1 MDEDVIGTEEV
12 MDMAGEESSGGFF
25 DFLGGLTDYL
35 SDPNVLLPGLL
46 GGLLTGSAYERLSDV
61 GSSARS
67 AAEALAQQQLE
78 QTQFKPFT
86 VATATGS
93 QYGTQID
100 PRTGQFRTTM
110 ALSPQEK
117 AMQQQLFGGA
127 SQFFTGAT
135 ADPAVREQEIYDQI
149 RAATSPQERME
160 RLGLEERLAAQGR
173 LGVRTAQFG
182 GTPEQ
187 LAMERAQQQAMAQ
200 ARLGA
205 AQQARQEQLQQANL
219 GQQFL
224 GTGYIPQNQ
233 LLGATAPAQQL
244 AALQNALQRQGATLF
259 GEASMSGLEAQM
271 LQEQARANLLGQ
283 IGSGL
288 LTGAFSP
295 QQSNP
300 YAGLFEGLSKLFP
313 GSDG

>member
-1 MDEDVIGTEEV
+1 MAVATDDIG
-12 MDMAGEESSGGFF
+12 GGGFF
-25 DFLGGLTDYL
+25 DFLGGLADYV
-35 SDPNVLLPGLL
+35 SQPSVLLPGVL
-46 GGLLTGSAYERLSDV
+46 GGLLTGQAYGRLSDI
-61 GSSARS
+61 GQQARTG
-67 AAEALAQQQLE
+67 AEAIAQQQLE
-78 QTQFKPFT
+78 QTQFRPFT
-86 VATATGS
+86 VTTGTGAGF
-93 QYGTQID
+93 GTQVD
-100 PRTGQFRTTM
+100 PVTGALTTTM
-110 ALSPQEK
+110 ALSPQEQ

-135 ADPAVREQEIYDQI
+135 ADPAVREQQIYEQI
-149 RAATSPQERME
+149 REATAPQERME

-205 AQQARQEQLQQANL
+205 AQQARQEQMQQAQL

-224 GTGYIPQNQ
+224 GTGYVPQAQ
-233 LLGATAPAQQL
+233 LLAATQPSQQL

-259 GEASMSGLEAQM
+259 GEAAMGGLESQLIA
-271 LQEQARANLLGQ
+271 EQARANLLGN

-288 LTGAFSP
+288 LTGAFVPRQTSP
-295 QQSNP
+295 IES
-300 YAGLFEGLSKLFP
+300 ALGDFLRDLG
-313 GSDG
+313 GDD

>member
-12 MDMAGEESSGGFF
+12 MDMAGEESSGGLF
-25 DFLGGLTDYL
+25 DFLGNLTDYL
-35 SDPNVLLPGLL
+35 SDPSVLLPGLL

-110 ALSPQEK
+110 SLSPQEQ

-135 ADPAVREQEIYDQI
+135 EDPAVREQEIYDQI
-149 RAATSPQERME
+149 RAATSPQERMQ

-300 YAGLFEGLSKLFP
+300 YAGLFEGLSKFFP

>member
-1 MDEDVIGTEEV
+1 MDDDIIDTDAV
-12 MDMAGEESSGGFF
+12 MEMAGGGGGGFF
-25 DFLGGLTDYL
+25 DFLGGLADYV
-35 SDPNVLLPGLL
+35 SQPNVLLPGIL
-46 GGLLTGSAYERLSDV
+46 GGLLTGQAYGRLSDI
-61 GSSARS
+61 GQQARTG
-67 AAEALAQQQLE
+67 AEAIAQQQLE
-78 QTQFKPFT
+78 QTQFRPFT
-86 VATATGS
+86 VTTGTGAGF
-93 QYGTQID
+93 GTQVD
-100 PRTGQFRTTM
+100 PVTGALTTTM
-110 ALSPQEK
+110 ALSPQEQ

-135 ADPAVREQEIYDQI
+135 ADPAVREQQIYEQI
-149 RAATSPQERME
+149 REATAPQERMD

-205 AQQARQEQLQQANL
+205 AQQARQEQMQQAQL

-224 GTGYIPQNQ
+224 GTGYVPQAQ
-233 LLGATAPAQQL
+233 LLAATQPSQQL

-259 GEASMSGLEAQM
+259 GEAAMGGLESQLIA
-271 LQEQARANLLGQ
+271 EQARANLLGN

-288 LTGAFSP
+288 LTGAFVPRQTSP
-295 QQSNP
+295 IES
-300 YAGLFEGLSKLFP
+300 ALGDFLRSLG
-313 GSDG
+313 GDD

>member
-1 MDEDVIGTEEV
+1 MAVATDDIG
-12 MDMAGEESSGGFF
+12 GGGFF
-25 DFLGGLTDYL
+25 DFLGGLADYVGQ
-35 SDPNVLLPGLL
+35 PNVLLPGIL
-46 GGLLTGSAYERLSDV
+46 GGLLTGQAYGRLSDI
-61 GSSARS
+61 GQQARTG
-67 AAEALAQQQLE
+67 AEAIAQQQLE
-78 QTQFKPFT
+78 QTQFRPFT
-86 VATATGS
+86 VTTGTGAGF
-93 QYGTQID
+93 GTQVD
-100 PRTGQFRTTM
+100 PVTGALTTTM
-110 ALSPQEK
+110 ALSPQEQ

-135 ADPAVREQEIYDQI
+135 ADPAVREQQIYEQI
-149 RAATSPQERME
+149 REATAPQERME

-205 AQQARQEQLQQANL
+205 AQQARQEQMQQAQL

-224 GTGYIPQNQ
+224 GSGYVPQAQ
-233 LLGATAPAQQL
+233 LLAATQPSQQL

-259 GEASMSGLEAQM
+259 GEAAMGGLESQLIA
-271 LQEQARANLLGQ
+271 EQARANLLGN

-288 LTGAFSP
+288 LTGAFVPRQTSP
-295 QQSNP
+295 IES
-300 YAGLFEGLSKLFP
+300 ALGDFLRSLG
-313 GSDG
+313 GDD

>member
-1 MDEDVIGTEEV
+1 MAVATDDIG
-12 MDMAGEESSGGFF
+12 GGGFF
-25 DFLGGLTDYL
+25 DFLGGLADYVGQ
-35 SDPNVLLPGLL
+35 PNVLLPGIL
-46 GGLLTGSAYERLSDV
+46 GGLLTGQAYGRLSDI
-61 GSSARS
+61 GQQARTG
-67 AAEALAQQQLE
+67 AEAIAQQQLE
-78 QTQFKPFT
+78 QTQFRPFT
-86 VATATGS
+86 VTTGTGAGF
-93 QYGTQID
+93 GTQVD
-100 PRTGQFRTTM
+100 PVTGALTTTM
-110 ALSPQEK
+110 ALSPQEQ

-135 ADPAVREQEIYDQI
+135 ADPAVREQQIYEQI
-149 RAATSPQERME
+149 REATAPQERME

-205 AQQARQEQLQQANL
+205 AQQARQEQMQQAQL

-224 GTGYIPQNQ
+224 GSGYVPQTQ
-233 LLGATAPAQQL
+233 LLAATAPSQQL

-259 GEASMSGLEAQM
+259 GEAAIGGLESQLIA
-271 LQEQARANLLGQ
+271 EQARANLLGN

-288 LTGAFSP
+288 LTGAFVPRQTSP
-295 QQSNP
+295 IES
-300 YAGLFEGLSKLFP
+300 ALGDFLRSLG
-313 GSDG
+313 GDD

>member
-1 MDEDVIGTEEV
+1 MAVATDDIG
-12 MDMAGEESSGGFF
+12 GGGFF
-25 DFLGGLTDYL
+25 DFLGGLADYV
-35 SDPNVLLPGLL
+35 SQPSVLLPGVL
-46 GGLLTGSAYERLSDV
+46 GGLLTGQAYGRLSDI
-61 GSSARS
+61 GQQARTG
-67 AAEALAQQQLE
+67 AEAIAQQQLE
-78 QTQFKPFT
+78 QTQFRPFT
-86 VATATGS
+86 VTTGTGAGF
-93 QYGTQID
+93 GTQVD
-100 PRTGQFRTTM
+100 PVTGALTTTM
-110 ALSPQEK
+110 ALSPQEQ

-135 ADPAVREQEIYDQI
+135 ADPAVREQQIYEQI
-149 RAATSPQERME
+149 REATAPQERMD

-205 AQQARQEQLQQANL
+205 AQQARQEQMQQAQL

-224 GTGYIPQNQ
+224 GSGYVPQTQ
-233 LLGATAPAQQL
+233 LLAATVPSQQL

-259 GEASMSGLEAQM
+259 GEAAMGGLESQLIA
-271 LQEQARANLLGQ
+271 EQARANLLGN

-288 LTGAFSP
+288 LTGAFVPRQTSP
-295 QQSNP
+295 IES
-300 YAGLFEGLSKLFP
+300 ALGDFLRGLG
-313 GSDG
+313 GDD

>member
-1 MDEDVIGTEEV
+1 MAVATDDIG
-12 MDMAGEESSGGFF
+12 GGGFF
-25 DFLGGLTDYL
+25 DFLGGLADYV
-35 SDPNVLLPGLL
+35 SQPSVLLPGVL
-46 GGLLTGSAYERLSDV
+46 GGLLTGQAYGRLSDI
-61 GSSARS
+61 GQQARTG
-67 AAEALAQQQLE
+67 AEAIAQQQLE
-78 QTQFKPFT
+78 QTQFRPFT
-86 VATATGS
+86 VTTGTGAGF
-93 QYGTQID
+93 GTQVD
-100 PRTGQFRTTM
+100 PVTGALTTTM
-110 ALSPQEK
+110 ALSPQEQ

-135 ADPAVREQEIYDQI
+135 ADPAVREQQIYEQI
-149 RAATSPQERME
+149 REATAPQERME

-205 AQQARQEQLQQANL
+205 AQQARQEQMQQAQL

-224 GTGYIPQNQ
+224 GTGYVPQTQ
-233 LLGATAPAQQL
+233 LLAATAPSQQL

-259 GEASMSGLEAQM
+259 GEAAMGGLESQLIA
-271 LQEQARANLLGQ
+271 EQARANLLGN

-288 LTGAFSP
+288 LTGAFVPRQTSP
-295 QQSNP
+295 IES
-300 YAGLFEGLSKLFP
+300 AIGDFLRGLG
-313 GSDG
+313 GDD

>member
-1 MDEDVIGTEEV
+1 MAVATDDIG
-12 MDMAGEESSGGFF
+12 GGGGGFF
-25 DFLGGLTDYL
+25 DFLGDLADYV
-35 SDPNVLLPGLL
+35 SQPSVLLPGVL
-46 GGLLTGSAYERLSDV
+46 GGLLTGQAYGRLSDL
-61 GSSARS
+61 GQQARTG
-67 AAEALAQQQLE
+67 AEAIAQQQLE
-78 QTQFKPFT
+78 QTQFRPFT
-86 VATATGS
+86 VTTGTGAGF
-93 QYGTQID
+93 GTQVD
-100 PRTGQFRTTM
+100 PVTGALTTTM
-110 ALSPQEK
+110 ALSPQEQ

-135 ADPAVREQEIYDQI
+135 ADPAVREQQIYEQI
-149 RAATSPQERME
+149 REATAPQERTE

-187 LAMERAQQQAMAQ
+187 LAMERAQQQSMAQ

-205 AQQARQEQLQQANL
+205 AQQARQEQMQQAQL

-224 GTGYIPQNQ
+224 GTGYVPQAQ
-233 LLGATAPAQQL
+233 LLAATQPSQQL

-259 GEASMSGLEAQM
+259 GEAAMGGLESQLIA
-271 LQEQARANLLGQ
+271 EQARANLMGN

-295 QQSNP
+295 RQSSP
-300 YAGLFEGLSKLFP
+300 IESALGDFLRGI
-313 GSDG
+313 GG

>member
-1 MDEDVIGTEEV
+1 MAVATDDIG
-12 MDMAGEESSGGFF
+12 GGGFF
-25 DFLGGLTDYL
+25 DFLGGLADYV
-35 SDPNVLLPGLL
+35 SQPSVLLPGVL
-46 GGLLTGSAYERLSDV
+46 GGLLTGQAYGRLSDI
-61 GSSARS
+61 GQQARTG
-67 AAEALAQQQLE
+67 AEAIAQQQLE
-78 QTQFKPFT
+78 QTQFRPFT
-86 VATATGS
+86 VTTGTGAGF
-93 QYGTQID
+93 GTQVD
-100 PRTGQFRTTM
+100 PVTGALTTTM
-110 ALSPQEK
+110 ALSPQEQ

-135 ADPAVREQEIYDQI
+135 ADPAVREQQIYEQI
-149 RAATSPQERME
+149 REATAPQERME

-205 AQQARQEQLQQANL
+205 AQQARQEQMQQAQL

-224 GTGYIPQNQ
+224 GTGYVPQTQ
-233 LLGATAPAQQL
+233 LLAATAPSQQL

-259 GEASMSGLEAQM
+259 GEAAMGGLESQLIA
-271 LQEQARANLLGQ
+271 EQARANLLGN

-288 LTGAFSP
+288 LTGAFVPRQTSP
-295 QQSNP
+295 IES
-300 YAGLFEGLSKLFP
+300 ALGDFLRGLG
-313 GSDG
+313 GDD